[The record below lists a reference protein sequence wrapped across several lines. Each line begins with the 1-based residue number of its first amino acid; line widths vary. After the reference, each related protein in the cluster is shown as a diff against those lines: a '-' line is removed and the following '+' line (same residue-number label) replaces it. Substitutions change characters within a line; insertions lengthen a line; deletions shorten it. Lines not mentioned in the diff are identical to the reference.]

1 MKKSLSNRQFNI
13 IMLIVLIISG
23 NRLISHGE
31 QMPLVLDWC
40 AIVGLEIAIQTLYN
54 NFKT

>member
-1 MKKSLSNRQFNI
+1 MKINNKSLNLA
-13 IMLIVLIISG
+13 MLIILIISSV
-23 NRLISHGE
+23 RLINHGE
-31 QMPLVLDWC
+31 NVPMVLDWC

>member
-1 MKKSLSNRQFNI
+1 MKKQFSDKTFTI
-13 IMLIVLIISG
+13 IMLIILIISSV
-23 NRLISHGE
+23 RLINHGE
-31 QMPLVLDWC
+31 NVPMVLDWC